1 MSIHNFDKW
10 VPWITF
16 GFYGATGLVVVLAAV
31 RLLQEEEIA
40 TEPTLPDRTSMSS
53 STMKQASF
61 EWVRP
66 LQYGFRSPVESDT
79 AMVEVP
85 VDTEPDPAMQL
96 AQPTAPSRD
105 LGLRLVGTVIEPNR
119 STAIVMDQIGNLDFC
134 LEQQSIQLEP
144 SGIVV
149 SRISDAFIEVD
160 VQGTLHKW
168 TLGQSL
174 TIGSSASPVSQ
185 PYKPSPA
192 KVDGVAPAPV
202 NLDDELE
209 RLNGGR

>member
-1 MSIHNFDKW
+1 MSIHSFDKW

-16 GFYGATGLVVVLAAV
+16 GFYVATGLVVVLASV
-31 RLLQEEEIA
+31 RLFQEEELAI
-40 TEPTLPDRTSMSS
+40 EPTSPDRTSISS

-66 LQYGFRSPVESDT
+66 LQYGFRTPVEATTAMAEVPIEPEPDT
-79 AMVEVP
+79 AM
-85 VDTEPDPAMQL
+85 QL
-96 AQPTAPSRD
+96 VQPIAPSRD
-105 LGLRLVGTVIEPNR
+105 LGLKLVGTVIEANR

-144 SGIVV
+144 SGIFV

-174 TIGSSASPVSQ
+174 TIGSPTSPVSQ
-185 PYKPSPA
+185 PHKSSPA
-192 KVDGVAPAPV
+192 KVDGVEPPPV
-202 NLDDELE
+202 NLDEELE

>member
-1 MSIHNFDKW
+1 
-10 VPWITF
+10 
-16 GFYGATGLVVVLAAV
+16 
-31 RLLQEEEIA
+31 
-40 TEPTLPDRTSMSS
+40 
-53 STMKQASF
+53 MKQASF

-66 LQYGFRSPVESDT
+66 LQYGFRSPVEANT
-79 AMVEVP
+79 AMVEAP
-85 VDTEPDPAMQL
+85 IDPEPDPAMQL

-105 LGLRLVGTVIEPNR
+105 FGLRLVGTVIEPNR

>member
-16 GFYGATGLVVVLAAV
+16 GFYIATGLVVVLAAV
-31 RLLQEEEIA
+31 RLFQEEELAI
-40 TEPTLPDRTSMSS
+40 EPTSPDRTSISS
-53 STMKQASF
+53 STMNQASF

-66 LQYGFRSPVESDT
+66 LQHGFRSPVEANA
-79 AMVEVP
+79 AMVEAP
-85 VDTEPDPAMQL
+85 IDPEPDPAMQL

-105 LGLRLVGTVIEPNR
+105 FGLRLVGTVIEPNR

-144 SGIVV
+144 SGIFV
-149 SRISDAFIEVD
+149 SHISDAFVEVN

-174 TIGSSASPVSQ
+174 TISNPPSTVSQ
-185 PYKPSPA
+185 PYKPIPA

-202 NLDDELE
+202 NLDEEME